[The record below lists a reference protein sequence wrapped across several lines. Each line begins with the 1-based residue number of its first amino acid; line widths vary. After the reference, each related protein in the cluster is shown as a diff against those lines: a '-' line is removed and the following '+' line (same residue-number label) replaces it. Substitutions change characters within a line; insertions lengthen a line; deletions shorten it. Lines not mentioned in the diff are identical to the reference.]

1 MLNHAIIPCR
11 KFVQSLMGV
20 KQGRETDALIQYAFD
35 SFSNFATE
43 PEWWDGLAQQKKDTL
58 SMTMLNWTEIPF
70 LGNDSGT
77 LIPSVDR
84 FDDWE
89 VERLNWLR

>member
-1 MLNHAIIPCR
+1 ME
-11 KFVQSLMGV
+11 V

-35 SFSNFATE
+35 S
-43 PEWWDGLAQQKKDTL
+43 AQQKKDTL
-58 SMTMLNWTEIPF
+58 SMTMLNWTEVPF

-89 VERLNWLR
+89 VEGLNWLR